1 MQKRI
6 TQIGDIKSLQ
16 LPRKVE
22 RESAARIG
30 PKDVPVPVLA
40 SRLPQISRKRALEVE
55 ERLKP
60 SLTRPPIDPTE
71 SGWKSVKR
79 RGGNEPKTLYYEWM
93 ILDQAGPAI
102 IGCDNTRAG
111 NMVAIKRVKR
121 PEQYSGRYMQPFVS
135 DHVVNVKDMYC
146 EDNEITIIY
155 EQMDVSLRQITGTLG
170 GQLKAFEIA
179 AICKE
184 VLWYVESHSS
194 FIC

>member
-30 PKDVPVPVLA
+30 PVLA
-40 SRLPQISRKRALEVE
+40 SRLPQTSKKRALEVE

-60 SLTRPPIDPTE
+60 SLTRRPPVDPTE

-79 RGGNEPKTLYYEWM
+79 RVGSEPKTLYHEWM

-155 EQMDVSLRQITGTLG
+155 EQMDVSLRQITGTLS

-184 VLWYVESHSS
+184 VLWYIESHCS